1 MQAVANLVAGQL
13 RTLGLAVE
21 LRPSARFGP
30 HLLFSSGPANGA
42 PVFLLGHTDTVFAPG
57 TFEGFRREGG
67 RAVGP
72 GAFDM
77 KGGIAVMLFGLVAAK
92 RAGLLE
98 RVPVKGILVAD
109 EEVGSPESQGII
121 RTHATGAACAL
132 GFESG
137 RPGDLLITRRK
148 GVGSLHAEAR
158 GIAAHAGNEH
168 DKGRNA
174 IWSIARFIDRAQA
187 LTDYERGRTVNVGLV
202 SGGTTKNTVPAGA
215 RCEVDL
221 RFETVEDGRA
231 LGEAVEALA
240 ADAAVPGTTLAI
252 SRGAWRDPLER
263 TQASSALAKEYGD
276 CQRESGLGQGEAPLV
291 GRWLRRV
298 HHRRDRHPL
307 HRRAR
312 SAREGL
318 PHPGRGGRPLDARAE
333 GDRVPALSRPARGLT
348 PRVNAPAVGAADAPS
363 VAGRVPN
370 ASSAALRRQRSSSS
384 RWRRAR
390 DSSAAR
396 SNPRRRASRRCT
408 RASAAKSPRRDSV
421 PAMSPSS
428 SHTRESGE

>member
-1 MQAVANLVAGQL
+1 MAGRIDDALSWLAGQRGAMEALLERLVAVNSFTENRAGVQAVANLVAGQL

-30 HLLFSSGPANGA
+30 HLLFSGPANGA
-42 PVFLLGHTDTVFAPG
+42 PVFLLGHTDTVYAPG

-98 RVPVKGILVAD
+98 RVAVKGILVAD

-121 RTHATGAACAL
+121 RTHAAGAACAL

-148 GVGSLHAEAR
+148 GVGSLHAEAQ
-158 GIAAHAGNEH
+158 GIASHAGNEH

-291 GRWLRRV
+291 G
-298 HHRRDRHPL
+298 
-307 HRRAR
+307 
-312 SAREGL
+312 
-318 PHPGRGGRPLDARAE
+318 GGSDACTT
-333 GDRVPALSRPARGLT
+333 G
-348 PRVNAPAVGAADAPS
+348 AVGIPS
-363 VAGRVPN
+363 IDGLGPRGKGFHTPAEEVDLSTLVPK
-370 ASSAALRRQRSSSS
+370 ATAFLRFLA
-384 RWRRAR
+384 RRGA
-390 DSSAAR
+390 
-396 SNPRRRASRRCT
+396 
-408 RASAAKSPRRDSV
+408 
-421 PAMSPSS
+421 
-428 SHTRESGE
+428 